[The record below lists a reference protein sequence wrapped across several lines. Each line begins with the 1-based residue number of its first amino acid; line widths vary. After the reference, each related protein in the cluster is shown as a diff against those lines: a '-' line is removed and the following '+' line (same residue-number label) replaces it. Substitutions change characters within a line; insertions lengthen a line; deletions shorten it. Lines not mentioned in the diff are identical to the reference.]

1 MLSAE
6 LITGVGLGLLVA
18 SIIWYAVVGRRIERA
33 FRTERQSIEAE
44 RLAELG
50 AMTSG
55 LAHEIKNPLSSIV
68 LNAQL
73 LREGVID
80 ANLPEADAAPL
91 IRKVDSLARET
102 TRIRAILEDFLRY
115 AGRFRLHRQPHDL
128 REVVGELRDFLLPQ
142 SEAASV
148 LLRTDLPQDAVT
160 ASVDAD
166 LVKQALLNLMLN
178 AMQAM
183 EANAPDVRRE
193 LILRVEQV
201 PAHARRQAEAIIHVI
216 DTGPGI
222 APARH
227 DEIFRPYVTERRGG
241 SGLGLP
247 VARRIVEEHGGRL
260 TLSSEVGKGSDFQI
274 RIPNSAP
281 DQAAHSVSDSGPG
294 SGPGFGPDSGPTPA
308 AAPARTNS

>member
-1 MLSAE
+1 MGPVSWSHFLVPFLGPAVLSAE
-6 LITGVGLGLLVA
+6 LIIGVGLGLLLA

-33 FRTERQSIEAE
+33 FRAERRSIEAE

-80 ANLPEADAAPL
+80 ANLPDADAAPL
-91 IRKVDSLARET
+91 IRKVDALARET

-148 LLRTDLPQDAVT
+148 LLRTDLPRDAVT
-160 ASVDAD
+160 APVDAD
-166 LVKQALLNLMLN
+166 LIKQALLNLMLN
-178 AMQAM
+178 AIQAM
-183 EANAPDVRRE
+183 EANAPDARRE
-193 LILRVEQV
+193 LILRVEHA
-201 PAHARRQAEAIIHVI
+201 PAQARQQAEAIIHVI

-222 APARH
+222 ASARH
-227 DEIFRPYVTERRGG
+227 EEIFRPYVTERRGG

-260 TLSSEVGKGSDFQI
+260 TLFSEIGKGSDFQI
-274 RIPNSAP
+274 RIPITATP
-281 DQAAHSVSDSGPG
+281 QGLAETA
-294 SGPGFGPDSGPTPA
+294 TPA
-308 AAPARTNS
+308 

>member
-1 MLSAE
+1 MPSAE
-6 LITGVGLGLLVA
+6 LIIGFGLGLLLA

-33 FRTERQSIEAE
+33 FRAERQSIEAE

-80 ANLPEADAAPL
+80 ANLPEADAVPL

-128 REVVGELRDFLLPQ
+128 RDVVGELRDFLLPQ

-160 ASVDAD
+160 APIDAD
-166 LVKQALLNLMLN
+166 LIKQALLNLMLN

-183 EANAPDVRRE
+183 EANPADARKE
-193 LILRVEQV
+193 LILRVENA
-201 PAHARRQAEAIIHVI
+201 PAHARQPAEAVIHVI

-222 APARH
+222 APARQE
-227 DEIFRPYVTERRGG
+227 EIFRPYVTERRGG

-260 TLSSEVGKGSDFQI
+260 TLFSEVGKGSDFQI
-274 RIPNSAP
+274 RIPMAAPPQAPTATSA
-281 DQAAHSVSDSGPG
+281 SGPI
-294 SGPGFGPDSGPTPA
+294 PA
-308 AAPARTNS
+308 